1 MEKSTSEIQRSLG
14 RIEGK
19 LESLIVEVKENNT
32 KTQKQIELLNEKIN
46 TLESFRD
53 DLKGRLAIIVIIASI
68 IGWIIPNIIDF
79 LK

>member
-53 DLKGRLAIIVIIASI
+53 DLKGRIAIIVIIASI

>member
-79 LK
+79 IK